1 VSGVNADSPAMPAG
15 VLGEM
20 KLINITC
27 GPSSHPATSTA
38 PFITFLAIQG
48 LTEML
53 SPAFLCQDPGPI
65 RHRRLVTHMLT
76 MSTLKI
82 GHPIT
87 IFI

>member
-1 VSGVNADSPAMPAG
+1 MLFNAEGLNDWDNRSPPF
-15 VLGEM
+15 
-20 KLINITC
+20 NIAC
-27 GPSSHPATSTA
+27 GPFQHPATSTA
-38 PFITFLAIQG
+38 PFITFLAFQG

-76 MSTLKI
+76 MATLKI
-82 GHPIT
+82 GHPIA